1 MSLLLTL
8 IGLSV
13 VILIQVVG
21 IILVVA
27 LLTIPSVISLMLW
40 RDLRAVLAGSVLIGV
55 AITLGGLILSFYY
68 DFPSGPAII
77 LLGAV
82 LLVGVYGFKKLPRR
96 GLTP

>member
-1 MSLLLTL
+1 
-8 IGLSV
+8 V

-40 RDLRAVLAGSVLIGV
+40 RDLRGVLFGSVLIGV
-55 AITLGGLILSFYY
+55 GITLGGLVLSFYY
-68 DFPSGPAII
+68 DLPSGPAIV

-82 LLVGVYGFKKLPRR
+82 LLVAVYGAKRARRRRRAAKPLPH
-96 GLTP
+96 PF

>member
-1 MSLLLTL
+1 
-8 IGLSV
+8 V

-40 RDLRAVLAGSVLIGV
+40 RDLRTVLLGSVLIGV
-55 AITLGGLILSFYY
+55 GITLGGLFLSFEY
-68 DFPSGPAII
+68 DLPSGPAII

-82 LLVGVYGFKKLPRR
+82 LLVGAYGARR
-96 GLTP
+96 LRQRARAEPTRITSPG